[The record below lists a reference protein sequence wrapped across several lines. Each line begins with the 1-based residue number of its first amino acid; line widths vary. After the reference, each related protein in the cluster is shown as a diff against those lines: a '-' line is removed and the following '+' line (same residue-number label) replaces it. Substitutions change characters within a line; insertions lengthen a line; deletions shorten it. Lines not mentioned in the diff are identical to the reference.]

1 MTTPSNVAANTRRFA
16 VVTDGGLDPL
26 PSLHNA
32 VPVAPFS
39 VNFGEKTYPMT
50 EVTTPWLYEQLR
62 SNPVHPTSSQP
73 SPQQWL
79 SAFEEAGAGDIL
91 AVTISSGLSGSRN
104 AAEQARDLLGQGS
117 SRVTVHDS
125 MTISGA
131 QAFQVHAARTAAE
144 RGEDLDTALA
154 WMRQVHEETEFYFT
168 IETLEYLRKGGRI
181 GRVAAALGGLLNLKP
196 VVTVDKSNGTYANV
210 ARARSF
216 KGSIEAMTQQVT
228 KRYGEGTPL
237 RVALMYG
244 SHPDDADAALEQL
257 QQRHPIVWTDRAGVN
272 PVLSV
277 HVGPRA
283 LEVTAAP
290 GAWPWER

>member
-1 MTTPSNVAANTRRFA
+1 MTASPPARQFA
-16 VVTDGGLDPL
+16 VVTDGGMDPL
-26 PSLHNA
+26 PSLHND

-39 VNFGEKTYPMT
+39 VNFGEKSYPMN
-50 EVTTPWLYEQLR
+50 EITTQWLYQELQT
-62 SNPVHPTSSQP
+62 NPVHPTSSQP
-73 SPQQWL
+73 APQQW
-79 SAFEEAGAGDIL
+79 AETFAQAGEGDLL
-91 AVTISSGLSGSRN
+91 AITVSSGLSGSRN
-104 AAEQARDLLGQGS
+104 AAEQARDLSGR
-117 SRVTVHDS
+117 RVTLHDS

-131 QAFQVHAARTAAE
+131 QAFQVHAARVAAE
-144 RGEDLDTALA
+144 RGESLDTALG

-181 GRVAAALGGLLNLKP
+181 GRVAAAMGGLLNLKP
-196 VVTVDKSNGTYANV
+196 VITVDKQSGTYANV
-210 ARARSF
+210 ARVRSLR
-216 KGSIEAMTQQVT
+216 GSIEAMTQQVT

-244 SHPDDADAALEQL
+244 SHPEDADAALEQL
-257 QQRHPIVWTDRAGVN
+257 RQRHPIVWTDRAGVN

-290 GAWPWER
+290 GEWPWER